1 MAWFGLADG
10 NNFYCSCERVFN
22 PALEG
27 RPIVVLSNNDG
38 CVISRS
44 NEAKALGIK
53 MGAPIFQIQDL
64 IKQHNVAVFS
74 SNYTLY
80 GDMSARVM
88 NTLAELCP
96 EIEVYSIDESFI
108 DFSIIPRDELEPLA
122 RQVRRTVRKWTK
134 IPTCIGIAQTKA
146 LAKLANKIAK
156 KHPEHDGVFVI
167 GDDETRRQA
176 LASFPVEDVWGIGR
190 KYAKFL
196 AEHGITNALQLA
208 ELPDDWVRQNLTVV
222 GMRLVYELRGTSCIP
237 MLEPRETSKNI
248 CSSRSFGTPQ
258 TSFDGLA
265 EAVSA
270 FAVRVG
276 GKLRTEKS
284 CASTLTVF
292 VQTNRFRTDQKQY
305 NNAVTINLPV
315 SASNSHELVKY
326 AVRGLKMVFRDGYLY
341 KKAGVIVSGIIPADQ
356 IQAGLFDQVDR
367 PKLDQLSA
375 VMDRLNNR
383 YGRGSIRFAVQGKE
397 KWQPKADHKSPCYT
411 TRWDEIPKIELS

>member
-53 MGAPIFQIQDL
+53 MGTPIFLIQDL
-64 IKQHNVAVFS
+64 IKQHNIAVFS

-88 NTLAELCP
+88 NTLTELCP
-96 EIEVYSIDESFI
+96 QIEVYSIDESFI

-122 RQVRRTVRKWTK
+122 RQVRHKVRKWTK
-134 IPTCIGIAQTKA
+134 IPTCIGIAQTKT

-156 KHPEHDGVFVI
+156 KNPEYDGVFI
-167 GDDETRRQA
+167 IKNDETRRQV
-176 LASFPVEDVWGIGR
+176 LAVFPIEDVWGIGR
-190 KYAKFL
+190 QYAKFL
-196 AEHGITNALQLA
+196 TGHGITNALQLA
-208 ELPDDWVRQNLTVV
+208 ELPDDWVRQNLTVMGV
-222 GMRLVYELRGTSCIP
+222 RLVYELRGISCIP
-237 MLEPRETSKNI
+237 MLAPRETSKNI
-248 CSSRSFGTPQ
+248 CSSRSFGMPQ
-258 TSFDGLA
+258 TTFDGLA

-276 GKLRTEKS
+276 GKLRTEQS
-284 CASTLTVF
+284 CATTLTVF
-292 VQTNRFRTDQKQY
+292 VQTNSFRTDQKQY
-305 NNAVTINLPV
+305 NNAVTINLLV
-315 SASNSHELVKY
+315 GASNGHELVKY
-326 AVRGLKMVFRDGYLY
+326 AIKGLKMIFKQGYLY

-356 IQAGLFDQVDR
+356 IQRALFDQVDR
-367 PKLDQLSA
+367 SKLDQLSVA
-375 VMDRLNNR
+375 MDRINHR

-397 KWQPKADHKSPCYT
+397 KWQPKAEHKSPCYT
-411 TRWDEIPKIELS
+411 TRWEDLPKIELL